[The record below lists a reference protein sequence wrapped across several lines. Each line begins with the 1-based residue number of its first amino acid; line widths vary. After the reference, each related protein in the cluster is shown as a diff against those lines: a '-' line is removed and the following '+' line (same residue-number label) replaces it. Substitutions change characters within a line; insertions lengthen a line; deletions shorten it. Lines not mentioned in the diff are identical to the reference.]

1 MAEAVNPALF
11 RQVLGQYPT
20 GVVVITAL
28 SPEGEPLGM
37 TVGSF
42 TSVSLEPP
50 LVAFLPDKKS
60 SSWRSLRESGTAF
73 GVNVLAADQETVC
86 REVAVRKSRKFDG
99 MSWRRSEHGNPI
111 LTGCVAFIDC
121 ETENIVDAGD
131 HQIVVGRV
139 ESASIQRPTNPLL
152 FYRGGYGSFRPRSL
166 AAGASGIHDQLR
178 FVDVARPI
186 MERFAAEMDSEVI
199 ALVLADGELV
209 TAAAAGR
216 SKSFLGPSR
225 VGQRAPFVPPIG
237 AVHATWGGEKA
248 REYWLAQ
255 IPDDAPAGE
264 RERYEQMPEQIR
276 ERGYG
281 FALGHDV
288 GAAIELM
295 AMRQSHDRLG
305 VSEDEF
311 RHVIGRAGESYN
323 PVGLDPLRNCEF
335 HAATAPV
342 FHPNAELAFTL
353 TLWGPPGEI
362 SYPSMM
368 SKIDGLVTAAR
379 LCSEAL
385 AYAEAGD

>member
-42 TSVSLEPP
+42 TSVSLNPP

-99 MSWRRSEHGNPI
+99 MSWRRSEYGNPV
-111 LTGCVAFIDC
+111 LSGCVAFIDC

-131 HQIVVGRV
+131 HHIVVGRV

-166 AAGASGIHDQLR
+166 AAGAPGIHDQLR

-186 MERFAAEMDSEVI
+186 MERFAADMDSEVI

-225 VGQRAPFVPPIG
+225 VGQRAPFVPPVG
-237 AVHATWGGEKA
+237 AVHATWGGDEA
-248 REYWLAQ
+248 SQYWLGQ
-255 IPDDAPAGE
+255 IPDGATPCD
-264 RERYEQMPEQIR
+264 RERYQRMPDLIR

-311 RHVIGRAGESYN
+311 RHVIGNAGASYN
-323 PVGLDPLRNCEF
+323 PVGLDARGNYEF

-342 FHPNAELAFTL
+342 FHPSGELAFTL

-362 SYPSMM
+362 SHASMM
-368 SKIDGLVTAAR
+368 SKIEGLVAAAR
-379 LCSEAL
+379 SSSEAL